1 MITATICEWC
11 ESALPVTIVEVV
23 GFEGITH
30 EVCADCVTA
39 TECVSA

>member
-11 ESALPVTIVEVV
+11 ESALPVSTVKVV
-23 GFEGITH
+23 GFEEYTH
-30 EVCADCVTA
+30 EVCSDCVNA